1 LLVRD
6 TIRLGTI
13 AWGTEQAKAWGKN
26 WQFDHV
32 RLIAD
37 AAYIAH
43 HGSMTGAS
51 RARWDELSAN
61 RLTEERVH
69 EHLDEMNPYF
79 EQVKELSKRG
89 ILQPGAQ
96 EAVYIYQSSLVHA
109 DGLSASDDSLNE
121 AEKKEST
128 NTLSRSKNPTLYY
141 IDEISGELRTIFPSI
156 HYDGSDAYII
166 RLAVSG
172 RLADITEMEKYMHT
186 VISADPVG
194 FRLNIRNG
202 GSSAKQKLGGIYVLS
217 MLVGLTGLD
226 VFGNIYL
233 DLWSCEA
240 GGEERDGG
248 LSRSYS
254 NTHDILR
261 TERGHHRN
269 LRTACGRGF
278 VATDLE
284 KPRVMQVIG
293 FTMVMHPRFCAV

>member
-1 LLVRD
+1 MDYEDRPRPKRNTHIRAILQQVYHLVGYKNLTPRQKAIISLLVRD

-43 HGSMTGAS
+43 HGGMTGAS

-128 NTLSRSKNPTLYY
+128 NTFTTSQNPTLYY
-141 IDEISGELRTIFPSI
+141 MDEISGELRTIFPSDI
-156 HYDGSDAYII
+156 HYNQPLNSDALQEWARHRWGHKRHPTIEDFVRII
-166 RLAVSG
+166 ADNRGSRTTRSHKDTEASG
-172 RLADITEMEKYMHT
+172 
-186 VISADPVG
+186 
-194 FRLNIRNG
+194 
-202 GSSAKQKLGGIYVLS
+202 
-217 MLVGLTGLD
+217 
-226 VFGNIYL
+226 
-233 DLWSCEA
+233 
-240 GGEERDGG
+240 
-248 LSRSYS
+248 
-254 NTHDILR
+254 
-261 TERGHHRN
+261 
-269 LRTACGRGF
+269 
-278 VATDLE
+278 
-284 KPRVMQVIG
+284 
-293 FTMVMHPRFCAV
+293 